1 MGIGINIAGTGIGL
15 TQTIM
20 NQKNKQAGQYD
31 DVSGRVTHCTLHWFD
46 DTQGNEAVMS
56 TSLAGGG
63 SLTVYKPA
71 DFNPKDPK
79 YLVKTWDSD
88 GNVTEEEV
96 SLNKVDPSNATYVQ
110 MAAYSAYAAKQ
121 KLVQNAD
128 GLFLAATSNLCFET
142 DNIHD
147 KIDFTQ
153 IVNNTVQEQ
162 LESKNWHMYMQLNT
176 LADFF
181 EKTHNKVKNQPD
193 GQTEDVTTT
202 ERTKET
208 AVHTPFDKFDGKKHG
223 AVL

>member
-31 DVSGRVTHCTLHWFD
+31 EVSGRVTHCTLHWFD

-71 DFNPKDPK
+71 DFNPRDPK
-79 YLVKTWDSD
+79 YLVKTWDSE

-128 GLFLAATSNLCFET
+128 GLFLAATSNLCFGT

-147 KIDFTQ
+147 KIDFPQ
-153 IVNNTVQEQ
+153 IVIIRCRSSWN
-162 LESKNWHMYMQLNT
+162 
-176 LADFF
+176 
-181 EKTHNKVKNQPD
+181 P
-193 GQTEDVTTT
+193 
-202 ERTKET
+202 RT
-208 AVHTPFDKFDGKKHG
+208 GICICS
-223 AVL
+223 

>member
-79 YLVKTWDSD
+79 YLVKTWDSE

-128 GLFLAATSNLCFET
+128 GLFLAATEKLCFGM
-142 DNIHD
+142 DNLHD
-147 KIDFTQ
+147 KMDFTQ
-153 IVNNTVQEQ
+153 IVKSTAQE
-162 LESKNWHMYMQLNT
+162 
-176 LADFF
+176 
-181 EKTHNKVKNQPD
+181 
-193 GQTEDVTTT
+193 
-202 ERTKET
+202 
-208 AVHTPFDKFDGKKHG
+208 
-223 AVL
+223 

>member
-31 DVSGRVTHCTLHWFD
+31 EVSGRVTHCTLHWFD

-79 YLVKTWDSD
+79 YLVKTWDSQ

-128 GLFLAATSNLCFET
+128 GLFLAATSNLCFGI

-147 KIDFTQ
+147 KMDFT
-153 IVNNTVQEQ
+153 
-162 LESKNWHMYMQLNT
+162 
-176 LADFF
+176 
-181 EKTHNKVKNQPD
+181 
-193 GQTEDVTTT
+193 
-202 ERTKET
+202 
-208 AVHTPFDKFDGKKHG
+208 
-223 AVL
+223 